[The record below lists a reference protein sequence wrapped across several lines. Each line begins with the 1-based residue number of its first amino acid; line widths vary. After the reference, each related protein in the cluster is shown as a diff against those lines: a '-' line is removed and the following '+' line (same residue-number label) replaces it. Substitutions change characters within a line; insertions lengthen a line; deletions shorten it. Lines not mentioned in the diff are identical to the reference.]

1 MTLLYEVIHYFGFV
15 FLLALNIIVIIQGK
29 MGWTVAILLMN
40 IFIKF
45 FAIILSRY
53 NRIRIIRIFDLQ
65 KDELNLSNN
74 NNTADVKK

>member
-1 MTLLYEVIHYFGFV
+1 M

-40 IFIKF
+40 IFINF

-65 KDELNLSNN
+65 KDELNLSNI

>member
-1 MTLLYEVIHYFGFV
+1 V